1 MIPADK
7 RAPRSNR
14 PNARETHHS
23 VSGEQSATVPA
34 SVPGEGS
41 TCFDREICAGGVAL
55 CGDGRPAPT
64 SWPLIRLSATSR
76 PCPCSAV
83 ARTLLNMAP
92 RKLDTPA
99 PQLGCGRAAARNMTL
114 PCAGITPPSGP
125 RTRCPSSRVIRPAAT
140 EEIRRRRAEID
151 SSYFVCGAD
160 VAGVLAPVVAK
171 GEWTEIQPS
180 RERVQPTGRL
190 PPGRPMSLS
199 CSSITDEEMA
209 DSVRVARWLA

>member
-64 SWPLIRLSATSR
+64 SRPLIRLSATSR

-114 PCAGITPPSGP
+114 PCAGITAGIRAADSLSFLPSDPAGGD
-125 RTRCPSSRVIRPAAT
+125 RGDPAAA
-140 EEIRRRRAEID
+140 REID

-160 VAGVLAPVVAK
+160 VAGVLAPVVAN